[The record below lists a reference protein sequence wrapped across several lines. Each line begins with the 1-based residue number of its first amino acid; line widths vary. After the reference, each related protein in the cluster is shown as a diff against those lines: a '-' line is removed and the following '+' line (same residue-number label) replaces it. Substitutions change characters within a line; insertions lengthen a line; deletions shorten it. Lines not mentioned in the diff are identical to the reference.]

1 MDKNTILVL
10 LVEDNEA
17 HTALIRRAF
26 DTSLSNLR
34 LLVAKNLGQAYQ
46 IIRKTPP
53 DLIIADLVLPDGRG
67 INLLR
72 LNDANQRRLEP
83 AFPVVIM
90 TSQGDQNVAV
100 EAMKSGAMD
109 YIVKSPETF
118 SELPRITERTLRA
131 WENIR
136 DRYLAE
142 KALKESEVRYRSFVQ
157 NFQGIAYRVNVTTQK
172 PVFFQGAVEEIT
184 GYSEQEF
191 LDGKIGLIRLV
202 HPDDVESVDEGIQR
216 IVKDPNYQINQEIR
230 IIRKDG
236 EVRWV
241 QRLVHAI
248 VDENGSLS
256 FLQGVM
262 YDITDRKRMES
273 EIRESNRKLEDAL
286 SKLKTMQER
295 VIQQERLAAVG
306 QLAAGIAHDFNNTI
320 MAITV
325 YAELML
331 NQPDIPDGE
340 RKMLTTIL
348 DQAQHASDLT
358 QQILDFSR
366 KSLMRLEPI
375 DLGEFLQ
382 RTRNLLQHTIPENIQ
397 TILDITQT
405 HNPIL
410 GDESRLQQA
419 FVNLAL
425 NAKDA
430 MPEGGTLHVE
440 ITHQNFDEINQAPK
454 SEIAPGNWICLTFS
468 DTGVGIPEENLPH
481 IFEPFF
487 TTKEVGKGSG
497 LGLAQVYGIIKQ
509 HHGHIFV
516 ESEVGK
522 GTTFTVFFPMVI
534 GFDHEVPVVKSVNQT
549 KGSQQTILVVEDNE
563 ATRNAVCTV
572 LESLNYRVM
581 TSNDGAEALNLYEKE
596 DINLVLSDLVMPGIG
611 GLDLYKQLKEQ
622 DPEVKMVIFTGY
634 PLDSAD
640 ELLNQGI
647 LAWVQKPLTVEKIAR
662 TVRDALL

>member
-1 MDKNTILVL
+1 MNTDTILVL

-17 HTALIRRAF
+17 HTALIQRAF
-26 DTSLSNLR
+26 ATAFTNHHLV
-34 LLVAKNLGQAYQ
+34 VAKNLEEAYR
-46 IIRKTPP
+46 IIRSTPP
-53 DLIIADLVLPDGRG
+53 NLIIADLFLPDGRG
-67 INLLR
+67 INLLHFDD
-72 LNDANQRRLEP
+72 LAQDEFEP
-83 AFPVVIM
+83 SVPVVIM

-100 EAMKSGAMD
+100 EAMKAGAMD

-131 WENIR
+131 WKNIR
-136 DRYLAE
+136 DRYLVE
-142 KALKESEVRYRSFVQ
+142 KALMESEERYRSFVQ
-157 NFQGIAYRVNVTTQK
+157 NFQGIAYRINVTTQA

-184 GYSEQEF
+184 GYSEQDF
-191 LDGKIGLIRLV
+191 LDSKIDLIHLI
-202 HPDDVESVDEGIQR
+202 HPDDVKTVDEEFQR
-216 IVKDPNYQINQEIR
+216 IIHSPNHQINQEVR

-248 VDENGSLS
+248 LNENGSLS

-273 EIRESNRKLEDAL
+273 EIRESNRKLAEAL
-286 SKLKTMQER
+286 NEVKAMQER

-325 YAELML
+325 YTELMM
-331 NQPDIPDGE
+331 NQPKIQDND

-366 KSLMRLEPI
+366 RSLMRLESL

-382 RTRNLLQHTIPENIQ
+382 RTKNLLQHTIPENIQ
-397 TILDITQT
+397 TILEIKES

-430 MPEGGTLHVE
+430 MPDGGMLTVE
-440 ITHQNFDEINQAPK
+440 ISHRIINETNKLREEVP
-454 SEIAPGNWICLTFS
+454 PGKWICLTFK
-468 DTGVGIPEENLPH
+468 DTGTGISKENLPH

-509 HHGHIFV
+509 HHGYIFV
-516 ESEVGK
+516 ESELGQ
-522 GTTFTVFFPMVI
+522 GTTFTIFFPI
-534 GFDHEVPVVKSVNQT
+534 AIDLEHKISET
-549 KGSQQTILVVEDNE
+549 KGKKQTEGSHETILVVEDNE
-563 ATRNAVCTV
+563 STREAICAV
-572 LESLNYRVM
+572 LESLNYHVV
-581 TSNDGAEALNLYEKE
+581 TSNDGAEALKMYENE
-596 DINLVLSDLVMPGIG
+596 AIDLVLSDLVMPGIG
-611 GLDLYKQLKEQ
+611 GLDLYKKLKELNP
-622 DPEVKMVIFTGY
+622 DVKMVIITGY
-634 PLDSAD
+634 PLDSTD

-647 LAWVQKPLTVEKIAR
+647 LAWAQKPLTVEKIAQ
-662 TVRDALL
+662 TVRDALA